1 MSILAQNILGYCP
14 EYVDSDA
21 HGLGACDLL
30 LRYLCGVAHK
40 VRKNFPRGMMEGEEF
55 TCSGRQ
61 LSAQEL
67 MGRQ

>member
-21 HGLGACDLL
+21 HGLDACDLL
-30 LRYLCGVAHK
+30 PRYLCGIAHK
-40 VRKNFPRGMMEGEEF
+40 VRKNVMEGEEF

-61 LSAQEL
+61 VSVQEL
-67 MGRQ
+67 MGR